1 MQFKLLVRF
10 RKEIKKYLLNSGNIK
25 KINFIGISPTQ
36 MISIATALIP
46 FLEHNDANR
55 ALMGSNMQ
63 RQALPLINAKCPIVG
78 TGLEL
83 QTARDSSATIIAKE
97 SGFIIQV
104 DCGNIIIRNFTKL
117 NKIQY
122 LTNKNFWKK
131 FQSTIRYQLDLKMFH
146 QLI

>member
-1 MQFKLLVRF
+1 MLVKFKKRF
-10 RKEIKKYLLNSGNIK
+10 SKRNLLNSGNIK
-25 KINFIGISPTQ
+25 KINYIGISPTQ

-63 RQALPLINAKCPIVG
+63 RQALPLLHAKRPIVG

-97 SGFIIQV
+97 SGLVIQV
-104 DCGNIIIRNFTKL
+104 DSGNILIRNFPKL
-117 NKIQY
+117 NKIQH

-131 FQSTIRYQLDLKMFH
+131 FQATIRYQLDSKNLCDK
-146 QLI
+146 